1 MFILWE
7 KKKLIFKEFVKS
19 SGALPIYHQ
28 SVMSLFTYR
37 TIPTSISLITRT
49 QIVYLSKYISKSR
62 TKHLPL
68 NTKRA
73 GKGYKKGYGART
85 EGRVT
90 STSKFIP
97 VASMRTELVV
107 PDLTNFKVNE

>member
-1 MFILWE
+1 
-7 KKKLIFKEFVKS
+7 
-19 SGALPIYHQ
+19 
-28 SVMSLFTYR
+28 MSLFFNR
-37 TIPTSISLITRT
+37 TLPTALSLISRT
-49 QIVYLSKYISKSR
+49 QVASFSKYISKSR

-73 GKGYKKGYGART
+73 GKGFKKGYGART

-97 VASMRTELVV
+97 IAAMRTELVV
-107 PDLTNFKVNE
+107 PDLTNFKVSPL